1 MFHTVLICSNVLSPI
16 DPLFFTVAL
25 LDIIFKLAFVLAPID
40 VSVFAIPVGHIVLK
54 LATVHITFSM
64 PESPVAL
71 RFVVIPLAL
80 IMGAVGPILDAV
92 SMPKLIL
99 VLCVG
104 SAIVVVR
111 HPSDVVL

>member
-1 MFHTVLICSNVLSPI
+1 
-16 DPLFFTVAL
+16 
-25 LDIIFKLAFVLAPID
+25 
-40 VSVFAIPVGHIVLK
+40 
-54 LATVHITFSM
+54 M